1 MCNWLEPL
9 FTDGIQAGE
18 SSEFQTTHNFLSNEY
33 TTTVD
38 GIWDVGLYRDP
49 PTGYLVYKTA
59 RQPGNS
65 VQMPVLN
72 HQTNTKPN
80 SVW

>member
-9 FTDGIQAGE
+9 FADGIQAGE
-18 SSEFQTTHNFLSNEY
+18 SSEFQTTHNFLNNEY

-49 PTGYLVYKTA
+49 PNGLPGLQDGQTA
-59 RQPGNS
+59 GRLRANAS
-65 VQMPVLN
+65 
-72 HQTNTKPN
+72 TKSSN
-80 SVW
+80 